1 MPENFNTQ
9 LMKENIKK
17 NKSVRK
23 GNSQEME
30 KQNIMLIEHV
40 THEKQESSF
49 TQMKCLLYI

>member
-1 MPENFNTQ
+1 
-9 LMKENIKK
+9 MKENIKK

-40 THEKQESSF
+40 THEKRESSF